1 MLSQELRPTTWDEVA
16 GQKENIEILKAIVK
30 NPDTAPKSLI
40 FSGFFGTGKCVDQD
54 TRVHTNLGYLKIKD
68 IVPEKEQSF
77 DSSGFMDISYKHIKV
92 RGGYEA
98 SHLYYGGL
106 KRTIKISSNL
116 FSLEGTPNHR
126 VLVMNDHGIYWKYLR
141 DIRVMDRVCFCS
153 DDTILFNNP
162 TGDIPKFSHNE
173 SEFLKGYLVGLLI
186 CSGDFRVH
194 GVVSISTS
202 DSMGKYFLSMF
213 DYCHTHVQSSL
224 DDLEYSFEVYD
235 KDLYSWGT
243 EHQLGSCD
251 SSIPE
256 WVFSTSKDFLAGVL
270 SSLFDILGVPSK
282 GIFYTWKDSLMN
294 GIRDILTLF
303 GIVSKNVH
311 NNGYHGL
318 QIHGDYNMVKFNHI
332 IHLNNVSKEQDMNN
346 TCSELSYF
354 DGSFQFLTVE
364 SVTESTSVVYDLTVP
379 ESHAF
384 MGNGLVNHNT
394 TCCRILARE
403 LNHIKDKN
411 FDILNSPYL
420 YEFDSTVI
428 GNVDNIRNL
437 REQFTVSYGD
447 YWRVIVLDECIGSNG
462 RVSSENGKTYRIAD
476 IVNKKLKIKV
486 KSYNKETGVIEYKPI
501 TGWFKNSKKI
511 IYEVRTSNHGKLLCS
526 DNHVLITPKGD
537 IQLKNLKVGDPI
549 YRDLPNLSDDQMG
562 AIIGAVLGD
571 GSIGKIGKNSYRIR
585 FVQGEDQKEWLD
597 YKYRLF
603 DNVVSGKITK
613 NKFYREYD
621 TSYPGSKS
629 TYRFNTKCSPCFKF
643 IYDNF
648 RSVNRVRSIN
658 RCLLDNMNDFGLLVW
673 FLDDGSIHYRD
684 SSHSKI
690 SSLCIHTEGYDDSS
704 QEIIRQW
711 LWDTY
716 SIKSVVS
723 KDNRGYKCISIFGQG
738 YIKKLLGILSK
749 VYPDSLQCMKYKF
762 PKGTV
767 FGNGIDSILNTGK
780 VLYADK
786 IVSITQVYKT
796 PVDTYDIEVK
806 DNHNYFVGNILVHNC
821 HTISQAAQ
829 NALLKMLEEN
839 VGRNMFVL
847 ATTEIN
853 KVLPTIRSRSLELT
867 FTSVPYDDIIKNL
880 NGVCQSKDIEL
891 SDKVKSLIAD
901 RSGGHMRNA
910 HMLLDKYLLLGEDK
924 FIESVKSAVTMYCEF
939 LTAVHKGDKGAVLS
953 SLNELLNIPK
963 DNLESDWNTLMDE
976 SMKSFCG
983 FPIVHQE
990 VKNMLSVWGSD
1001 FNIVIQCYMSDWVN
1015 KMFMDMPY
1023 FQATMLN
1030 LYIVLSNALKRK
1042 SSTAPTSRPSTN
1054 SVSSRFGKAV
1064 R

>member
-40 FSGFFGTGKCVDQD
+40 FSGFFGTGKCVDRY

-186 CSGDFRVH
+186 CSGDFRVP

-202 DSMGKYFLSMF
+202 DSTGKYFLSMF
-213 DYCHTHVQSSL
+213 DSCHTHIQSSL

-235 KDLYSWGT
+235 KGLYSWGI
-243 EHQLGSCD
+243 EHRLGSCD

-256 WVFSTSKDFLAGVL
+256 WVFSTNKDFLVGVL

-282 GIFYTWKDSLMN
+282 GIFYTWKDSLMD

-318 QIHGDYNMVKFNHI
+318 QIHGDYNMVKLNHI
-332 IHLNNVSKEQDMNN
+332 IRLNNVSKKQDMNN
-346 TCSELSYF
+346 TCSGLSYS

-364 SVTESTSVVYDLTVP
+364 SVTVSTSVVYDLTVP
-379 ESHAF
+379 ESHSF

-447 YWRVIVLDECIGSNG
+447 YWRVIVLDEC
-462 RVSSENGKTYRIAD
+462 
-476 IVNKKLKIKV
+476 
-486 KSYNKETGVIEYKPI
+486 
-501 TGWFKNSKKI
+501 
-511 IYEVRTSNHGKLLCS
+511 
-526 DNHVLITPKGD
+526 
-537 IQLKNLKVGDPI
+537 
-549 YRDLPNLSDDQMG
+549 
-562 AIIGAVLGD
+562 
-571 GSIGKIGKNSYRIR
+571 
-585 FVQGEDQKEWLD
+585 
-597 YKYRLF
+597 
-603 DNVVSGKITK
+603 
-613 NKFYREYD
+613 
-621 TSYPGSKS
+621 
-629 TYRFNTKCSPCFKF
+629 
-643 IYDNF
+643 
-648 RSVNRVRSIN
+648 
-658 RCLLDNMNDFGLLVW
+658 
-673 FLDDGSIHYRD
+673 
-684 SSHSKI
+684 
-690 SSLCIHTEGYDDSS
+690 
-704 QEIIRQW
+704 
-711 LWDTY
+711 
-716 SIKSVVS
+716 
-723 KDNRGYKCISIFGQG
+723 
-738 YIKKLLGILSK
+738 
-749 VYPDSLQCMKYKF
+749 
-762 PKGTV
+762 
-767 FGNGIDSILNTGK
+767 
-780 VLYADK
+780 
-786 IVSITQVYKT
+786 
-796 PVDTYDIEVK
+796 
-806 DNHNYFVGNILVHNC
+806 

-880 NGVCQSKDIEL
+880 NGVCQSRDIEL

-939 LTAVHKGDKGAVLS
+939 LTAVHKGDKGSVLS

-976 SMKSFCG
+976 SMNSFCG

-990 VKNMLSVWGSD
+990 VKNMLGVWGSD

-1042 SSTAPTSRPSTN
+1042 SSTVPTSRPSTN

>member
-68 IVPEKEQSF
+68 IIPEKEQSF

-153 DDTILFNNP
+153 DDSILFNNP
-162 TGDIPKFSHNE
+162 TGDIPKFSHND

-186 CSGDFRVH
+186 CSGDFRVP

-213 DYCHTHVQSSL
+213 DSCHTHVQSSL

-256 WVFSTSKDFLAGVL
+256 WVFSTSKGFLSGVL

-282 GIFYTWKDSLMN
+282 GIFYTWKDALMD

-318 QIHGDYNMVKFNHI
+318 QIHGGYNMVKFNHI
-332 IHLNNVSKEQDMNN
+332 IHLKNVSKKQDMNN

-447 YWRVIVLDECIGSNG
+447 YWRVIVLDE
-462 RVSSENGKTYRIAD
+462 
-476 IVNKKLKIKV
+476 
-486 KSYNKETGVIEYKPI
+486 
-501 TGWFKNSKKI
+501 
-511 IYEVRTSNHGKLLCS
+511 
-526 DNHVLITPKGD
+526 
-537 IQLKNLKVGDPI
+537 
-549 YRDLPNLSDDQMG
+549 
-562 AIIGAVLGD
+562 
-571 GSIGKIGKNSYRIR
+571 
-585 FVQGEDQKEWLD
+585 
-597 YKYRLF
+597 
-603 DNVVSGKITK
+603 
-613 NKFYREYD
+613 
-621 TSYPGSKS
+621 
-629 TYRFNTKCSPCFKF
+629 
-643 IYDNF
+643 
-648 RSVNRVRSIN
+648 
-658 RCLLDNMNDFGLLVW
+658 
-673 FLDDGSIHYRD
+673 
-684 SSHSKI
+684 
-690 SSLCIHTEGYDDSS
+690 
-704 QEIIRQW
+704 
-711 LWDTY
+711 
-716 SIKSVVS
+716 
-723 KDNRGYKCISIFGQG
+723 
-738 YIKKLLGILSK
+738 
-749 VYPDSLQCMKYKF
+749 
-762 PKGTV
+762 
-767 FGNGIDSILNTGK
+767 
-780 VLYADK
+780 
-786 IVSITQVYKT
+786 
-796 PVDTYDIEVK
+796 
-806 DNHNYFVGNILVHNC
+806 C

-939 LTAVHKGDKGAVLS
+939 LTAVHKGDKGSVLS

-1042 SSTAPTSRPSTN
+1042 SSTATTSRPSTN

>member
-77 DSSGFMDISYKHIKV
+77 GSSGFMDISYKHIKV

-162 TGDIPKFSHNE
+162 TGDIPKFSHND

-186 CSGDFRVH
+186 CSGDFRVP

-213 DYCHTHVQSSL
+213 DSCHTHIQSSL
-224 DDLEYSFEVYD
+224 DELEYSFEVQD
-235 KDLYSWGT
+235 KDLYSWCM

-256 WVFSTSKDFLAGVL
+256 WVLSTSKDFLAGVL

-282 GIFYTWKDSLMN
+282 GIFYTWKDALMN
-294 GIRDILTLF
+294 GIRDILILF
-303 GIVSKNVH
+303 GIVSKVVH

-332 IHLNNVSKEQDMNN
+332 ILLNNVSKKQDMNN
-346 TCSELSYF
+346 TCSGLSYS

-364 SVTESTSVVYDLTVP
+364 SVTEGTSVVYDLTVP

-403 LNHIKDKN
+403 LNRIKDKN

-447 YWRVIVLDECIGSNG
+447 YWRVIVLDE
-462 RVSSENGKTYRIAD
+462 
-476 IVNKKLKIKV
+476 
-486 KSYNKETGVIEYKPI
+486 
-501 TGWFKNSKKI
+501 
-511 IYEVRTSNHGKLLCS
+511 
-526 DNHVLITPKGD
+526 
-537 IQLKNLKVGDPI
+537 
-549 YRDLPNLSDDQMG
+549 
-562 AIIGAVLGD
+562 
-571 GSIGKIGKNSYRIR
+571 
-585 FVQGEDQKEWLD
+585 
-597 YKYRLF
+597 
-603 DNVVSGKITK
+603 
-613 NKFYREYD
+613 
-621 TSYPGSKS
+621 
-629 TYRFNTKCSPCFKF
+629 
-643 IYDNF
+643 
-648 RSVNRVRSIN
+648 
-658 RCLLDNMNDFGLLVW
+658 
-673 FLDDGSIHYRD
+673 
-684 SSHSKI
+684 
-690 SSLCIHTEGYDDSS
+690 
-704 QEIIRQW
+704 
-711 LWDTY
+711 
-716 SIKSVVS
+716 
-723 KDNRGYKCISIFGQG
+723 
-738 YIKKLLGILSK
+738 
-749 VYPDSLQCMKYKF
+749 
-762 PKGTV
+762 
-767 FGNGIDSILNTGK
+767 
-780 VLYADK
+780 
-786 IVSITQVYKT
+786 
-796 PVDTYDIEVK
+796 
-806 DNHNYFVGNILVHNC
+806 C

-990 VKNMLSVWGSD
+990 VKNMLGVWGSD

-1030 LYIVLSNALKRK
+1030 LYIVLSNALKRN

>member
-68 IVPEKEQSF
+68 IVPKKEQSF

-126 VLVMNDHGIYWKYLR
+126 VLVMNDRGIYWKYLR

-162 TGDIPKFSHNE
+162 TGDIPKFSHND

-186 CSGDFRVH
+186 CSGDFRVP

-213 DYCHTHVQSSL
+213 DSCHTHIQSSL
-224 DDLEYSFEVYD
+224 DDLEYYFEVYD

-251 SSIPE
+251 NSIPE

-282 GIFYTWKDSLMN
+282 GIFYTWKDALMN

-318 QIHGDYNMVKFNHI
+318 QIHGDYNMAKFNHI
-332 IHLNNVSKEQDMNN
+332 IHLNNVSKKQDMNN

-447 YWRVIVLDECIGSNG
+447 YWRVIVLDE
-462 RVSSENGKTYRIAD
+462 
-476 IVNKKLKIKV
+476 
-486 KSYNKETGVIEYKPI
+486 
-501 TGWFKNSKKI
+501 
-511 IYEVRTSNHGKLLCS
+511 
-526 DNHVLITPKGD
+526 
-537 IQLKNLKVGDPI
+537 
-549 YRDLPNLSDDQMG
+549 
-562 AIIGAVLGD
+562 
-571 GSIGKIGKNSYRIR
+571 
-585 FVQGEDQKEWLD
+585 
-597 YKYRLF
+597 
-603 DNVVSGKITK
+603 
-613 NKFYREYD
+613 
-621 TSYPGSKS
+621 
-629 TYRFNTKCSPCFKF
+629 
-643 IYDNF
+643 
-648 RSVNRVRSIN
+648 
-658 RCLLDNMNDFGLLVW
+658 
-673 FLDDGSIHYRD
+673 
-684 SSHSKI
+684 
-690 SSLCIHTEGYDDSS
+690 
-704 QEIIRQW
+704 
-711 LWDTY
+711 
-716 SIKSVVS
+716 
-723 KDNRGYKCISIFGQG
+723 
-738 YIKKLLGILSK
+738 
-749 VYPDSLQCMKYKF
+749 
-762 PKGTV
+762 
-767 FGNGIDSILNTGK
+767 
-780 VLYADK
+780 
-786 IVSITQVYKT
+786 
-796 PVDTYDIEVK
+796 
-806 DNHNYFVGNILVHNC
+806 C

-939 LTAVHKGDKGAVLS
+939 LTAVHKGDKGSVLS

-990 VKNMLSVWGSD
+990 VKNMLGVWGSD

-1042 SSTAPTSRPSTN
+1042 SSTAPTSRPSTS

>member
-68 IVPEKEQSF
+68 IVPKKEQSF

-162 TGDIPKFSHNE
+162 TGDIPKFSHND

-186 CSGDFRVH
+186 CSGDFRVP

-213 DYCHTHVQSSL
+213 DSCHTHIQSSL

-256 WVFSTSKDFLAGVL
+256 WVFSTNKDFLAGVL

-282 GIFYTWKDSLMN
+282 GIFYTWKDALMN

-332 IHLNNVSKEQDMNN
+332 IHLKNVSKKQDMNN

-379 ESHAF
+379 ESHVF

-537 IQLKNLKVGDPI
+537 IQLKNLKVGDTV
-549 YRDLPNLSDDQMG
+549 YLES
-562 AIIGAVLGD
+562 
-571 GSIGKIGKNSYRIR
+571 SIGL
-585 FVQGEDQKEWLD
+585 KE
-597 YKYRLF
+597 
-603 DNVVSGKITK
+603 
-613 NKFYREYD
+613 
-621 TSYPGSKS
+621 
-629 TYRFNTKCSPCFKF
+629 
-643 IYDNF
+643 
-648 RSVNRVRSIN
+648 
-658 RCLLDNMNDFGLLVW
+658 
-673 FLDDGSIHYRD
+673 
-684 SSHSKI
+684 
-690 SSLCIHTEGYDDSS
+690 
-704 QEIIRQW
+704 
-711 LWDTY
+711 
-716 SIKSVVS
+716 
-723 KDNRGYKCISIFGQG
+723 
-738 YIKKLLGILSK
+738 
-749 VYPDSLQCMKYKF
+749 
-762 PKGTV
+762 
-767 FGNGIDSILNTGK
+767 
-780 VLYADK
+780 DK

-910 HMLLDKYLLLGEDK
+910 HMLLDKYLLLGEAK

-939 LTAVHKGDKGAVLS
+939 LTAVHKGDKGSVLS

-990 VKNMLSVWGSD
+990 VKNMLGVWGSD